1 VRDVGDYI
9 AISVAYARVM
19 AVKEG
24 PVPPFPEGADAD
36 EYDRLRRRVLWK
48 MPSGLYVVGS
58 TDKADRRNGMTLN
71 WATQVSFD
79 PKWLGIGVER
89 DAFTH
94 ELIAAGGVFSLCI
107 IDREDRA
114 IVRKFT
120 KPVEVDLAAKTLNEF
135 PYLDGPITGAPVL
148 AQSVAYV
155 ECEVRQSVEVGNH
168 TLFLGEVVNAA
179 FLKPE
184 ATEVLRMEDT
194 RMNYGG

>member
-1 VRDVGDYI
+1 
-9 AISVAYARVM
+9 M
-19 AVKEG
+19 PVKEG
-24 PVPPFPEGADAD
+24 PVPPFPDGADPD

-58 TDKADRRNGMTLN
+58 TDKAARRNGMTLN

-79 PKWLGIGVER
+79 PKWLGVSVEHG
-89 DAFTH
+89 AFTH
-94 ELIAAGGVFSLCI
+94 ELIQAGGVFSLNI

-120 KPVEVDLAAKTLNEF
+120 KPVEVDLDARTLNGF
-135 PYLDGPITGAPVL
+135 GYLDGPATGAPVL
-148 AQSVAYV
+148 AQSVAYL
-155 ECEVRQSVEVGNH
+155 ECEVRQPVEIGNH

-179 FLKPE
+179 FLKDE
-184 ATEVLRMEDT
+184 ETDVLRMEDT